1 MLNTPFKKRKKKGYY
16 KMKYKKRSLEE
27 KEIDKEARENS
38 IDRLFNNQRINLEML
53 SHYIVREDI
62 YDKNDRY
69 NLIQEIISIN
79 LVISKKLKNEKR

>member
-1 MLNTPFKKRKKKGYY
+1 
-16 KMKYKKRSLEE
+16 MKYKKRSLEE

-38 IDRLFNNQRINLEML
+38 INRLFNNQRINLEML

-79 LVISKKLKNEKR
+79 LVISKKLKNEKRQS

>member
-1 MLNTPFKKRKKKGYY
+1 
-16 KMKYKKRSLEE
+16 MKYKKRSLEE

-69 NLIQEIISIN
+69 NLIKEIISIN

>member
-1 MLNTPFKKRKKKGYY
+1 
-16 KMKYKKRSLEE
+16 MKYKKRSLEE

>member
-1 MLNTPFKKRKKKGYY
+1 
-16 KMKYKKRSLEE
+16 MKYKKRSIEE

>member
-1 MLNTPFKKRKKKGYY
+1 
-16 KMKYKKRSLEE
+16 MKYKKRSIKE
-27 KEIDKEARENS
+27 KEIDKEARENT

-79 LVISKKLKNEKR
+79 LVISKKLNNEKR

>member
-1 MLNTPFKKRKKKGYY
+1 
-16 KMKYKKRSLEE
+16 MKYKKRSLEE

-79 LVISKKLKNEKR
+79 LVISKKLKNEKRQS

>member
-1 MLNTPFKKRKKKGYY
+1 
-16 KMKYKKRSLEE
+16 MKYKKRSLEE

-38 IDRLFNNQRINLEML
+38 IDRLFNHQRINLEML

>member
-1 MLNTPFKKRKKKGYY
+1 
-16 KMKYKKRSLEE
+16 MKYKKRSLEE
-27 KEIDKEARENS
+27 KEIEKEARENS

>member
-1 MLNTPFKKRKKKGYY
+1 
-16 KMKYKKRSLEE
+16 MKYKKRSIKE
-27 KEIDKEARENS
+27 KEIDKEARENT

>member
-1 MLNTPFKKRKKKGYY
+1 
-16 KMKYKKRSLEE
+16 MKYKKRSIKE

>member
-1 MLNTPFKKRKKKGYY
+1 
-16 KMKYKKRSLEE
+16 MKYNKRSLEE

>member
-1 MLNTPFKKRKKKGYY
+1 
-16 KMKYKKRSLEE
+16 MKYKKRSLEE
-27 KEIDKEARENS
+27 KEIDKEARENT